1 MHLTSSS
8 IYNVHMRYVNLVIG
22 IVAKCFPFSIEKPTK
37 TQHQHDI
44 QHVRKLT
51 KKVTYLKGLNASWV
65 TKKKYML
72 LDQKY
77 RLLHVIYIFI
87 AHVMSN

>member
-1 MHLTSSS
+1 
-8 IYNVHMRYVNLVIG
+8 MRYVNLVIG

-65 TKKKYML
+65 TKKNTCYWTKNTDYFML
-72 LDQKY
+72 PTY
-77 RLLHVIYIFI
+77 
-87 AHVMSN
+87 S